1 MSRRRLAL
9 IRSEP
14 AVTSTPT
21 SKSPPTHA
29 AADAADATTDDA
41 ERAPRRGADMALD
54 DARALLSDHL
64 EALLDDADRAAVDAW
79 LARSP
84 ELAAERARLDKTL
97 RLVRGMPRPDEPTD
111 MVAKVRARL
120 ADEKRPSLAEVVPFD
135 AAKRDV
141 AGKPRR
147 RLPFLEA
154 GLGLALAASIAVV
167 VGTNTSRRGDRDET
181 HAAGLAGERTA
192 SRTSLLAPGL
202 PPDVVAR
209 LAIQSGME
217 PVAGAS
223 LVFEGDRD
231 AAARFSVELRVEMAK
246 RGGELSGFVPDA
258 DRVVVDV
265 KN

>member
-1 MSRRRLAL
+1 MSRRLAL

-14 AVTSTPT
+14 VVTT
-21 SKSPPTHA
+21 K
-29 AADAADATTDDA
+29 
-41 ERAPRRGADMALD
+41 PRPEDMTLD

-64 EALLDDADRAAVDAW
+64 EGALDGADRAAERAAVDGW

-84 ELAAERARLDKTL
+84 ELAAEHARLDKTL
-97 RLVRGMPRPDEPTD
+97 RLLRALPRVDEPGD
-111 MVAKVRARL
+111 MVAKVRARI
-120 ADEKRPSLAEVVPFD
+120 ADEKHAQLADVVPIG
-135 AAKRDV
+135 AA
-141 AGKPRR
+141 AAKPRR
-147 RLPFLEA
+147 RLPFLEV

-167 VGTNTSRRGDRDET
+167 VGTNISGRGAAEDT
-181 HAAGLAGERTA
+181 HAAGLTGEVRA

-202 PPDVVAR
+202 PQDVVAR